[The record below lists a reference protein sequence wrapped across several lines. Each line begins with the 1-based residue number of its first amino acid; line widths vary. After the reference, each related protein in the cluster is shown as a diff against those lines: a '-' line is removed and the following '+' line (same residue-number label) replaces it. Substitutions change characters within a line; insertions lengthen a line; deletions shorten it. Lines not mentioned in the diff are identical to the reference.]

1 MANADTP
8 FGLRPI
14 RHKSGAPYNG
24 AVNPYVIEAADSTGD
39 AFIGDPVVR
48 ITGGSNTAAVTVVG
62 AGHFPIGT
70 LPSVIVTAAGTVNG
84 ATKVITGVIV
94 SFAADPTALENQYR
108 LDDTQRVCWV
118 CDDPDVVF
126 EIQADG
132 AIPAAS
138 VGLNANLIKTQ
149 TGSTVT
155 GLSGFELDTTS
166 DVPAADLSDQLRIVR
181 AVNREDNDTTLAFAK
196 VEVVINQHTE
206 SQNHFAHDGTAGNLG
221 I

>member
-39 AFIGDPVVR
+39 AFIGDAVVR
-48 ITGGSNTAAVTVVG
+48 ITGGANTAAVTVPGV
-62 AGHFPIGT
+62 GHFPIGT
-70 LPSVIVTAAGTVNG
+70 LPSVIVTAAGTVDG

-94 SFAADPTALENQYR
+94 SFAADPTNLER
-108 LDDTQRVCWV
+108 KHRADDTQRVCMV

-132 AIPAAS
+132 AVTAANI
-138 VGLNANLIKTQ
+138 GTNANLVKTHS
-149 TGSTVT
+149 GSTVT
-155 GLSGFELDTTS
+155 GLSGFELDAS
-166 DVPAADLSDQLRIVR
+166 DLGTPDLSDQLRVVR
-181 AVNREDNDTTLAFAK
+181 AVNREDNDTTLTHAK
-196 VEVVINQHTE
+196 VEVIINQHTE